1 MREEDERFVVHP
13 RETYQQ
19 RIVIARIEEM
29 EQRIRVLVE
38 KIDKMSKLLTDVLR
52 KQENNIVL
60 TPIRSQKIY
69 GFEPEDEVD

>member
-19 RIVIARIEEM
+19 RIIFTKIEEI
-29 EQRIRVLVE
+29 EKKIRTLDE
-38 KIDKMSKLLTDVLR
+38 KIDKMSKMLSDVLR
-52 KQENNIVL
+52 KKENGRVL
-60 TPIRSQKIY
+60 SPVKSQKIY